1 MLNSEHRTI
10 KVEPEIK
17 ISEVDKLDWENC
29 LIYVNGTQKD
39 KDYILK
45 DNDSVIIRQYPS
57 STTAIF
63 VGLLLATAVV
73 VDLATGK
80 GLISYFI
87 KNLFKQDVNDFDTGN
102 TEQIP
107 TISGA
112 KNRSGANQPIPLLIG
127 ESMYTPITASQYYT
141 DIDPTDGTDGENQ
154 YFHGLYCLG
163 YKDVDLKS
171 VSMGI
176 YKLSDDEH
184 NGTGGSLDCTN
195 VDREV
200 KTKNKALQTE
210 GVHNFNR
217 GQTSVSL
224 KVYADTGF
232 TLTSVNSL
240 SMVNF
245 MAFAER
251 PLGYIAGRTS
261 LRIDNV
267 EIVNKKIVV
276 TVESIPSN
284 SYLVVTGYAI
294 VNITETA
301 DKSNAH
307 YKTSEYHQQL
317 EIQQTLDENEE
328 GSEVSLYPQKVV
340 QENLGTELMHP
351 EGANWLTVL
360 PFSAKYPQKIQLEVQ
375 FQNLVKFTDEGGM
388 DETFVTIGCAYSTD
402 GGLTF
407 SPFPAFS
414 QTGGDITITDEGTG
428 TFSDNSGTY
437 RISKFYGKKNKTMRF
452 IAQKEFTYSEVFDN
466 VKNNIVEFRIFRINE
481 DLSTTDSK
489 YQYKCFASAIRTWC
503 YDYNATKEYA
513 EEHPSEPVLQPQ
525 RPLKAK
531 YRDMTA
537 RLGFTIKSGDEIKGT
552 LNELN
557 VIYESRAK
565 YCTITENNGV
575 KTYTWSTEK
584 VPTNNPASLALM
596 VLEHEMRGE
605 YKYDNTSLDYESFGK
620 FYEWCQQTDNGLL
633 NSEGRKYTAN
643 GVISKQFKTLDLVN
657 QILACGHGKL
667 TIIGNKYGVLF
678 DKPLDTPVL
687 LMNNQNILERKN
699 TKNFDEDIDGYA
711 CRFIDCLNDYQED
724 TQIFVPDSVKESKTP
739 DEYKLESIELPWITD
754 AKRAYRMCMYQL
766 ACRKLRPE
774 SWEIKMGVDGAI
786 ADVGSLVAVQ
796 DDTILVG
803 IGDGAQIT
811 ELITNNNYITGIKVD
826 YGFNVTDITK
836 TYAVQ
841 IQHVDSVNGIN
852 IRTYQL
858 EDFST
863 TGVKDTLMFDEPIP
877 TNRTVKPAENDIVS
891 FGIHGMVSNDAIVMS
906 KKENQ
911 DGTYTFVCVPY
922 QSNIYDA
929 EYGEI
934 PDFVSNVT
942 PPRDNGIELGEEV
955 PSPTYEDVKVI
966 AETVAEEGTA
976 TPPSPPTT
984 FDVTAYQDYIELKC
998 THIGTT
1004 LSECIKY
1011 YEFQITK
1018 GSADPIVIQSGSPT
1032 FDYVFKRNVDGFPEA
1047 SNLQN
1052 WSFKCRVVNVYDIP
1066 SSTWVNAVTDT
1077 IDVSHY
1083 GTWQPATPTFT
1094 SKIPDEGGIV
1104 FNWSPAV
1111 GANSRS
1117 LYGTNTYE
1125 VKVYYDGTLRD
1136 TISTVETNCVYNF
1149 NRSSDGYPELTHSA
1163 DYTGLDLYTFT
1174 LKAINNSG
1182 NDAITT
1188 AQSFSQ
1194 SEKAD
1199 YGTWIPSAPAFT
1211 KKDAERDGFNIEWNI
1226 PEGSGSRKIYGGI
1239 TYRVDID
1246 YNGSN
1251 VSYINTDALRAFYS
1265 FDRSV
1270 DLYPE
1275 KHINVETGDRDLS
1288 LYTVK
1293 IKAINTVVNSRYTQ
1307 GSAVSVNV
1315 TNYLT
1320 WKLPTITV
1328 QDEVV
1333 DRTAILTALYNSP
1346 NIYGTPR
1353 LKVRIKRIG
1362 NLDEVEGEPFN
1373 DYLGITADS
1382 SYYTPNFEDSP
1393 QPSTTSDT
1401 ETNYRTSETDA
1412 FISTNNKVTQTLP
1425 LLGQCPRIFND
1436 DGYVMM
1442 TYLVPNEATEPANPQ
1457 DGQVM
1462 RYVGQTTTDLEN
1474 GKYYQYNLADDEWVE
1489 VISKTV
1495 FVPTIYKYELQ
1506 LTNESGNVSNIVER
1520 EITALCTSIADVVH
1534 SHEHYKDLYVEKL
1547 SAINA
1552 NLGMISQG
1560 GMGDFDPNK
1569 GNYWALSNLTS
1580 DDTGIPTGVK
1590 KGAFRVGG
1598 EEQYFKVTPLGD
1610 DKYDIELKAGNITLT
1625 SSGDGTSFREGT
1637 YIYDSTDSHKR
1648 LWLTPTGIVAQIE
1661 VNRGTEQNPVY
1672 EWENLAKVLMDSNG
1686 NVIITN
1692 SETQIEY
1699 GIQIEGGDIYHFDSE
1714 AKKNK
1719 DEDNANPQS
1728 ITVTGSVVPVS
1739 GLSPILDPTS
1749 SATCIRGTVEKS
1761 ISSFTGRMVFFSKSD
1776 TVEVEGQKLIKTDGS
1791 IRSYKS
1797 TQYNELMTQTK
1808 DSGTVGS
1815 YLGLS
1820 ESQISN
1826 EIFINIGE

>member
-1 MLNSEHRTI
+1 MSALVKIIENPFDEKNEVNLKVKNGTCIKDIKGFDENNSF
-10 KVEPEIK
+10 V
-17 ISEVDKLDWENC
+17 
-29 LIYVNGTQKD
+29 YVNGKHVNN
-39 KDYILK
+39 DYILK
-45 DNDSVIIRQYPS
+45 KNDACVIRQYPS
-57 STTAIF
+57 AISSSLIVNVLFWSAVAFTAGEAISFAVSGRGIF
-63 VGLLLATAVV
+63 ANIGLALRKWLMPDVSDASNADQITNLPSVS
-73 VDLATGK
+73 G
-80 GLISYFI
+80 S
-87 KNLFKQDVNDFDTGN
+87 KNQSAFG
-102 TEQIP
+102 
-107 TISGA
+107 
-112 KNRSGANQPIPLLIG
+112 RSIPLILGKTYFAPYVLGQPYNTIG
-127 ESMYTPITASQYYT
+127 G
-141 DIDPTDGTDGENQ
+141 DDGEND
-154 YFHGLYCLG
+154 YYHCLYLVG
-163 YKDVDLKS
+163 YHNVKIEDI
-171 VSMGI
+171 SMGLDVI
-176 YKLSDDEH
+176 TPNTNNVENGQIASSDIGERFVE
-184 NGTGGSLDCTN
+184 NKPQIEIRNTGEVNLYDCKVIQEN
-195 VDREV
+195 FSYQL
-200 KTKNKALQTE
+200 KNTE
-210 GVHNFNR
+210 GNGNY
-217 GQTSVSL
+217 
-224 KVYADTGF
+224 VYAFSARYPKYVELELALNGLVGYNGSGEKQD
-232 TLTSVNSL
+232 
-240 SMVNF
+240 
-245 MAFAER
+245 AE
-251 PLGYIAGRTS
+251 A
-261 LRIDNV
+261 
-267 EIVNKKIVV
+267 KV
-276 TVESIPSN
+276 TVEYSIDGGTTWINCSN
-284 SYLVVTGYAI
+284 IIDLSSATGSSAVINTLKAIVKADIIYDPQPYQSSYRIKSLELSIDTGY
-294 VNITETA
+294 
-301 DKSNAH
+301 
-307 YKTSEYHQQL
+307 
-317 EIQQTLDENEE
+317 
-328 GSEVSLYPQKVV
+328 
-340 QENLGTELMHP
+340 
-351 EGANWLTVL
+351 
-360 PFSAKYPQKIQLEVQ
+360 
-375 FQNLVKFTDEGGM
+375 
-388 DETFVTIGCAYSTD
+388 
-402 GGLTF
+402 
-407 SPFPAFS
+407 
-414 QTGGDITITDEGTG
+414 
-428 TFSDNSGTY
+428 
-437 RISKFYGKKNKTMRF
+437 
-452 IAQKEFTYSEVFDN
+452 TYSEDIQVQYWTGSAWITILELPAGGTSAQTSGRIAYINRLRLKSGEWTSNDFSLSTGSTTQEFSLPDSQG
-466 VKNNIVEFRIFRINE
+466 VSYILFKNQKTQTMRYALKHTLSYNQMESCDEKVVHYRVLRINPE
-481 DLSTTDSK
+481 STETNVIDK
-489 YQYKCFASAIRTWC
+489 VYVTAIRTWC
-503 YDYNATKEYA
+503 YDATATEKWI
-513 EEHPSEPVLQPQ
+513 EEHPSAEEI
-525 RPLKAK
+525 PLISQIPMNAKERDKTCRIGLVMKVTDDVQKYFDKINLIATSKARTWNGTGWSK
-531 YRDMTA
+531 TLTA
-537 RLGFTIKSGDEIKGT
+537 TR
-552 LNELN
+552 
-557 VIYESRAK
+557 
-565 YCTITENNGV
+565 
-575 KTYTWSTEK
+575 
-584 VPTNNPASLALM
+584 NPASLALLAM
-596 VLEHEMRGE
+596 TGDFRDEAYRYKLTESGDYVTSDKIDLDDFGTLYERCDAQKDFGNDIFDKAYYCDGAVL
-605 YKYDNTSLDYESFGK
+605 
-620 FYEWCQQTDNGLL
+620 NGTKG
-633 NSEGRKYTAN
+633 N
-643 GVISKQFKTLDLVN
+643 DLVN
-657 QILACGHGKL
+657 NILNCARSNL
-667 TIIGNKYGVLF
+667 IINGNKYGIF
-678 DKPLDTPVL
+678 TDKEQSYPLLALNNNNL
-687 LMNNQNILERKN
+687 LGL
-699 TKNFDEDIDGYA
+699 TYSKNFEEIPDGQSIKYISA
-711 CRFIDCLNDYQED
+711 LNFYQQD
-724 TQIFVPDSVKESKTP
+724 TIVVKPYGASP
-739 DEYKLESIELPWITD
+739 VSADDKLENVEYPFITD
-754 AKRAYRMCMYQL
+754 PYHAKAMSLYQQ

-774 SWEIKMGVDGAI
+774 TMVAKVTGEGGLAEI
-786 ADVGSLVAVQ
+786 GSLVSLQSDRVL
-796 DDTILVG
+796 IG
-803 IGDGAQIT
+803 IGDGAEIT
-811 ELITNNNYITGIKVD
+811 ELVTSGNNITGIKTDGRFV
-826 YGFNVTDITK
+826 VTDISK
-836 TYAVQ
+836 DYGVV
-841 IQHVDSVNGIN
+841 INVVDSNGNEKIL
-852 IRTYQL
+852 RLKLARFAQTGTYSNL
-858 EDFST
+858 TFANPLST
-863 TGVKDTLMFDEPIP
+863 SASAKPEEGCIISFGLYESEVIDTLCIGKDE
-877 TNRTVKPAENDIVS
+877 K
-891 FGIHGMVSNDAIVMS
+891 G
-906 KKENQ
+906 
-911 DGTYTFVCVPY
+911 DGTYELTLVGYDEEIYEADEHIIHDFDPKTTSPKESGQSINFGVPTV
-922 QSNIYDA
+922 
-929 EYGEI
+929 
-934 PDFVSNVT
+934 PVT
-942 PPRDNGIELGEEV
+942 PLDVITLVEGLKDETEPDY
-955 PSPTYEDVKVI
+955 PTLI
-966 AETVAEEGTA
+966 SAVAR
-976 TPPSPPTT
+976 
-984 FDVTAYQDYIELKC
+984 QNYIELKWKE
-998 THIGTT
+998 TGENVARTVVEISRDSGTT
-1004 LSECIKY
+1004 WTMVESIKANTYNY
-1011 YEFQITK
+1011 YFDRSVDLYPEE
-1018 GSADPIVIQSGSPT
+1018 SGLGNYR
-1032 FDYVFKRNVDGFPEA
+1032 FRLKNVSTSSVSSDWA
-1047 SNLQN
+1047 
-1052 WSFKCRVVNVYDIP
+1052 VVSV
-1066 SSTWVNAVTDT
+1066 DT
-1077 IDVSHY
+1077 TNY

-1117 LYGTNTYE
+1117 LYGTNSYE

-1288 LYTVK
+1288 LYTIK

-1307 GSAVSVNV
+1307 GSAVSVDV

-1333 DRTAILTALYNSP
+1333 DRTTILTALYNSP

-1393 QPSTTSDT
+1393 QPSTTNDT

-1442 TYLVPNEATEPANPQ
+1442 TYLVQNETTEPANPQ

-1580 DDTGIPTGVK
+1580 DDTGIAGGVK

-1749 SATCIRGTVEKS
+1749 SATCVRGTVEKS

>member
-10 KVEPEIK
+10 KVESEIK
-17 ISEVDKLDWENC
+17 ISEVDNLDWENC
-29 LIYVNGTQKD
+29 LIYVNGTRKD
-39 KDYILK
+39 KDYVLK

-73 VDLATGK
+73 VDLGTGK
-80 GLISYFI
+80 GLISRFI
-87 KNLFKQDVNDFDTGN
+87 KSLFKQDVNDFDTGN

-184 NGTGGSLDCTN
+184 NGTSGSLDCTN

-200 KTKNKALQTE
+200 KTKNKTVQTQ
-210 GVHNFNR
+210 GAYNFNR

-232 TLTSVNSL
+232 TITSVNSL
-240 SMVNF
+240 SLVNF
-245 MAFAER
+245 NAFAEKIF
-251 PLGYIAGRTS
+251 GYVAGRTP

-284 SYLVVTGYAI
+284 CYLVVTGYAI

-301 DKSNAH
+301 IKSNAH
-307 YKTSEYHQQL
+307 YKTSKYHQQL

-351 EGANWLTVL
+351 EGADWLTVL

-375 FQNLVKFTDEGGM
+375 FQNLVKFNDEGDM
-388 DETFVTIGCAYSTD
+388 ENTFVTIGCAYSID

-414 QTGGDITITDEGTG
+414 QTGGDITITDEGTD

-503 YDYNATKEYA
+503 YDYNATKAYA
-513 EEHPSEPVLQPQ
+513 EEHPSAPALQPQ

-537 RLGFTIKSGDEIKGT
+537 RLGFTIKAGEEIQGT
-552 LNELN
+552 INELN

-620 FYEWCQQTDNGLL
+620 FYEWCQQTDNGFL

-739 DEYKLESIELPWITD
+739 DEYKLESVELPWITD

-811 ELITNNNYITGIKVD
+811 ELITSDDYITGIKVD
-826 YGFNVTDITK
+826 YGFNVTDTTK

-841 IQHVDSVNGIN
+841 IQHADSVNGVN

-877 TNRTVKPAENDIVS
+877 TSRTVKPAENDIVS

-942 PPRDNGIELGEEV
+942 PPRDNGNTISEEI
-955 PSPTYEDVKVI
+955 PTPTYEDIKDI
-966 AETVAEEGTA
+966 AESVVGADT
-976 TPPSPPTT
+976 
-984 FDVTAYQDYIELKC
+984 YIC
-998 THIGTT
+998 S
-1004 LSECIKY
+1004 LSMSEI
-1011 YEFQITK
+1011 
-1018 GSADPIVIQSGSPT
+1018 GSAVTGSV
-1032 FDYVFKRNVDGFPEA
+1032 YKDGELA
-1047 SNLQN
+1047 
-1052 WSFKCRVVNVYDIP
+1052 
-1066 SSTWVNAVTDT
+1066 T
-1077 IDVSHY
+1077 
-1083 GTWQPATPTFT
+1083 GTLYYADF
-1094 SKIPDEGGIV
+1094 
-1104 FNWSPAV
+1104 
-1111 GANSRS
+1111 
-1117 LYGTNTYE
+1117 YGTN
-1125 VKVYYDGTLRD
+1125 
-1136 TISTVETNCVYNF
+1136 
-1149 NRSSDGYPELTHSA
+1149 
-1163 DYTGLDLYTFT
+1163 
-1174 LKAINNSG
+1174 
-1182 NDAITT
+1182 
-1188 AQSFSQ
+1188 
-1194 SEKAD
+1194 
-1199 YGTWIPSAPAFT
+1199 
-1211 KKDAERDGFNIEWNI
+1211 
-1226 PEGSGSRKIYGGI
+1226 GS
-1239 TYRVDID
+1239 
-1246 YNGSN
+1246 
-1251 VSYINTDALRAFYS
+1251 
-1265 FDRSV
+1265 
-1270 DLYPE
+1270 
-1275 KHINVETGDRDLS
+1275 
-1288 LYTVK
+1288 
-1293 IKAINTVVNSRYTQ
+1293 
-1307 GSAVSVNV
+1307 
-1315 TNYLT
+1315 
-1320 WKLPTITV
+1320 
-1328 QDEVV
+1328 
-1333 DRTAILTALYNSP
+1333 
-1346 NIYGTPR
+1346 
-1353 LKVRIKRIG
+1353 
-1362 NLDEVEGEPFN
+1362 
-1373 DYLGITADS
+1373 
-1382 SYYTPNFEDSP
+1382 
-1393 QPSTTSDT
+1393 QPSTTGATGTVTNGAISISAVSNADKHLVKIFTDSEMTNLVCSSFVSYGATGSGTDSTSYWLIEDATTIKEDSDGNFTPSSINLTSMRQTGSSAPTTYVGRLGIAVDTGSGYGTEYTYDSATKSYAIPEGTVKIRCRLYVAGGTSVILDEDVIPVVNDGEKGQDGVSPTVTSTTMEYCQTSTNTQPSSGWGSMPSTLTAGYYLWTKTTITYSDNSTAISYSSTRNGSNGTNGTNGTDAYSSEISASAVNVATGTDRKPTASSSVNIVFKAFKGTTQLTAVASSSTTVGANQFRVTTPSNAGNITVTQSTNGTLNFAWTTANAIDATRSFAVTVAIGSTTNTVTKTITITASVKGATGSGTQGTRAIRYIGKSSTKPNSSNQTSGTPVSGVTPIVGDWYLCTNDGYVYYCTAVSGTTYTWGKITSTTDYRLLSCMDDLIVLHNTLTTNATLNSVVDSYTTALATGTLLAQKIFTNSIHLQGDMLVYDYSNREVFRIQNDGFMQIQRLHCDDIASGDSGHEGCIYVNSVTKESNNYPRGSLGVACFESKTQIFTNGHCIQALKDSETTISDQHRKSTLNLQSYGGNILIGDEIESTESNEVKSFIPIKIPAVSGNTFDGAWSKALGVIQSSLDLNDKTWKGTWASGKSYAVGDVVISSNVYYKCKTAHTSSSSNSPTSSSSSTYWTNVSNSGYVVFSNGLKIQWGT
-1401 ETNYRTSETDA
+1401 ETNSSARD
-1412 FISTNNKVTQTLP
+1412 
-1425 LLGQCPRIFND
+1425 
-1436 DGYVMM
+1436 
-1442 TYLVPNEATEPANPQ
+1442 
-1457 DGQVM
+1457 
-1462 RYVGQTTTDLEN
+1462 
-1474 GKYYQYNLADDEWVE
+1474 
-1489 VISKTV
+1489 ISKTV
-1495 FVPTIYKYELQ
+1495 TLPISY
-1506 LTNESGNVSNIVER
+1506 SN
-1520 EITALCTSIADVVH
+1520 
-1534 SHEHYKDLYVEKL
+1534 
-1547 SAINA
+1547 
-1552 NLGMISQG
+1552 
-1560 GMGDFDPNK
+1560 
-1569 GNYWALSNLTS
+1569 
-1580 DDTGIPTGVK
+1580 
-1590 KGAFRVGG
+1590 
-1598 EEQYFKVTPLGD
+1598 
-1610 DKYDIELKAGNITLT
+1610 DKYIG
-1625 SSGDGTSFREGT
+1625 F
-1637 YIYDSTDSHKR
+1637 
-1648 LWLTPTGIVAQIE
+1648 V
-1661 VNRGTEQNPVY
+1661 NPVATF
-1672 EWENLAKVLMDSNG
+1672 ETNLSLA
-1686 NVIITN
+1686 T
-1692 SETQIEY
+1692 
-1699 GIQIEGGDIYHFDSE
+1699 
-1714 AKKNK
+1714 
-1719 DEDNANPQS
+1719 
-1728 ITVTGSVVPVS
+1728 VS
-1739 GLSPILDPTS
+1739 GLAIQSANTFKIRIMGNS
-1749 SATCIRGTVEKS
+1749 SSDNNFQGLRW
-1761 ISSFTGRMVFFSKSD
+1761 FT
-1776 TVEVEGQKLIKTDGS
+1776 
-1791 IRSYKS
+1791 
-1797 TQYNELMTQTK
+1797 
-1808 DSGTVGS
+1808 
-1815 YLGLS
+1815 
-1820 ESQISN
+1820 
-1826 EIFINIGE
+1826 IGY